1 MQINSDTKIA
11 DIIKEYPFMREKL
24 AEFNP
29 MYKNLS
35 NPIVFNTVGK
45 FAKISDVCKMS
56 NVDEEK
62 FINFLNDTI
71 NNSVNA
77 QFLITRIIAI
87 SNNNYFFILRKS
99 NYLYNDGIIG
109 INAIEYKFIYFNNI
123 AKKEAL
129 LK

>member
-11 DIIKEYPFMREKL
+11 DIVKEYPFMREKL

-77 QFLITRIIAI
+77 
-87 SNNNYFFILRKS
+87 
-99 NYLYNDGIIG
+99 
-109 INAIEYKFIYFNNI
+109 
-123 AKKEAL
+123 
-129 LK
+129 

>member
-1 MQINSDTKIA
+1 MQIDSNTKIA

-56 NVDEEK
+56 GAEETKLIK
-62 FINFLNDTI
+62 FIEDAI
-71 NNSVNA
+71 N
-77 QFLITRIIAI
+77 Q
-87 SNNNYFFILRKS
+87 
-99 NYLYNDGIIG
+99 D
-109 INAIEYKFIYFNNI
+109 
-123 AKKEAL
+123 
-129 LK
+129 